1 MSTPPPPPLPRLR
14 NFINGAFVDAQSGAT
29 LDDVDPATGRP
40 SALIPR
46 SGAADVEAAVAA
58 ARAAAPAW
66 AATPA
71 AARAALL
78 ERLAD
83 AIERRAPALARL
95 EAEDAGKTLSMASTV
110 DIPRAVANLRF
121 FAGAVRHD
129 STAASVMGD
138 GAGGLGSA
146 VNYAL
151 RVPVGICGL
160 ITPWNL
166 PLYLLTW
173 KVAPALAC
181 GNCVVAKPSEVTPR
195 TAHALA
201 ELSIEAGLPPGVL
214 NVVHGLG
221 SEAGSA
227 LVEHPLVRCVSF
239 TGGTATGAVVA
250 RAAAP
255 LFKKL
260 SLELG
265 GKNSTIIFADYPLDK
280 AVAAAVRAGFTNNGQ
295 VCLCGSRVLVQRAL
309 LDAFVPAFAAA
320 VAALR
325 VGAPLAAG
333 TDVGP
338 VSCAAHRDKI
348 VSYIRLAAEEG
359 GTYACGGP
367 EPPEGLPEECAGGF
381 FVRPTVVTGLAATSR
396 CSTEEVFGPFVTVH
410 GFEDEAEAIAIANNT
425 RYGLACSVWTTNL
438 GVAHRV
444 ARGVEVGIVWANCW
458 LHRDLRTPFGGV
470 KDSGVG
476 REGGPHSLDFF
487 SELKNVCV
495 ALS

>member
-1 MSTPPPPPLPRLR
+1 MSLPLPRLQ
-14 NFINGAFVDAQSGAT
+14 NFIGNVFSDALSGLT
-29 LDDVDPATGRP
+29 LEDVDPATGRAA
-40 SALIPR
+40 ALLPR
-46 SGAADVEAAVAA
+46 SGAADVEAAVRA
-58 ARAAAPAW
+58 ARAAAPGW

-78 ERLAD
+78 DRLAD
-83 AIERRAPALARL
+83 AVERRAPELARL
-95 EAEDAGKTLSMASTV
+95 EAADAGKTLAMAAGT
-110 DIPRAVANLRF
+110 DIPRAAANLRF

-129 STAASVMGD
+129 ATAATVMGD
-138 GAGGLGSA
+138 GGLAGGAGAA
-146 VNYAL
+146 VNYSL

-181 GNCVVAKPSEVTPR
+181 GNCVVAKPSEITPR

-201 ELSIEAGLPPGVL
+201 EIALEVGLPPGVL

-221 SEAGSA
+221 SEAGAA
-227 LVEHPLVRCVSF
+227 LVEHADVRCVSF
-239 TGGTATGAVVA
+239 TGGTATGALVA

-255 LFKKL
+255 LFKKI

-265 GKNSTIIFADYPLDK
+265 GKNSTIIFADFPLER

-309 LDAFVPAFAAA
+309 YDAFVPAFAAA

-325 VGAPLAAG
+325 VGAPLAEG

-338 VSCAAHRDKI
+338 VSCAAHRDK
-348 VSYIRLAAEEG
+348 VLSYIRLAREEG
-359 GTYACGGP
+359 GAYACGGP
-367 EPPEGLPEECAGGF
+367 DFPEGLPEECRGGF
-381 FVRPTVVTGLAATSR
+381 FVRPTVVTGLAAKSH
-396 CSTEEVFGPFVTVH
+396 CSVEEIFGPVVTVH
-410 GFEDEAEAIAIANNT
+410 AFEDEAEAVEIANNT
-425 RYGLACSVWTTNL
+425 RYGLATSVWTLDL
-438 GVAHRV
+438 GTAHRV
-444 ARGVEVGIVWANCW
+444 ARKVEVGIVWVNCW

-470 KDSGVG
+470 KDSGIG
-476 REGGPHSLDFF
+476 REGGPYSLDFY
-487 SELKNVCV
+487 SELKNVCI